1 MTTEVEKITDRIVEQ
16 DVIYCVSMM
25 VHKIASKYEVAQKLE
40 IPEDEIMSIMEK
52 PDFDEAPDGYNT
64 TKDEEGYWAFC
75 KLDWGDGD
83 CPDYAHDTEL
93 EAIKAAWEDSGEEP
107 PMREALEHWVVSEWL
122 ADKLEEEDE
131 MVCRD
136 FLGLTIWGRTTS
148 GQAISMDYVI
158 HKIAEKLHAKHS

>member
-1 MTTEVEKITDRIVEQ
+1 MTTEVEKIADRIVEQ
-16 DVIYCVSMM
+16 DVICCVSMM
-25 VHKIASKYEVAQKLE
+25 VHKIASKSEVAQKLE

-52 PDFDEAPDGYNT
+52 PDFDEVPDGYSVDYDSMT
-64 TKDEEGYWAFC
+64 DGWSWLRDDDGAGCDYDLGTEE
-75 KLDWGDGD
+75 
-83 CPDYAHDTEL
+83 

-122 ADKLEEEDE
+122 ADKLEEEGE

-148 GQAISMDYVI
+148 GQSISMDYVI